1 MSLKSLVAD
10 PEFKALSSA
19 EQKQAIV
26 GVEPEAA
33 NLNSEDYATFISSLS
48 GSVAEQPQENK
59 YMKGINDFG
68 SGAMEGASFGAAT
81 IDRGGNVKAS
91 EKKQSLPGSIMQGDG
106 SAKEDFTS
114 RYSGVKGAGR
124 AMGSLIP
131 MVVSELLAGA
141 PAKALVLK
149 YGMGPVESAM
159 TQTGIT
165 MANYE
170 GLKGGAEGAAPLET
184 VNNMARGYILGMPMG
199 AAGYGISKGAEK
211 LANSGAEGLADQYL
225 YTAPKVN
232 QAQKQA
238 GKPSVGRK
246 FLNETPYDSTMSK
259 DAVYGDINKQL
270 ENNRMLIRNKLQQ
283 ADEAAMRQ
291 PETSISG
298 TPQLEYKPTQVETR
312 TENPYQFPQMKAR
325 PRRTDDPELI
335 HLPNKNLETLD
346 EPHGDYYQRTDSP
359 RVGKGTHFGG
369 RYANETP
376 GMGEEARR
384 AQERTI
390 AESSRQPGRMAA
402 PVSNPKFV
410 DLNEVRAAA
419 QPLLAEQS
427 DIGNKAASG
436 AIDSLMGDVAAGE
449 TTISNERAYDLLTK
463 LDAEVNKAYSAIDQ
477 NTIPPGTEARA
488 AMANR
493 LRELLRRNV
502 PEVSDILA
510 QNHTL
515 MQSETGLLPQ
525 VSSGPLIKRAG
536 DDWLKPMIHKAIG
549 GRAGLGAARRLD
561 AINMPGTLS
570 NNIVERAVKPAAANA
585 SKLGMAEY
593 LDTVQNKKK
602 EKPSGR
608 K

>member
-1 MSLKSLVAD
+1 MSLKSLVND
-10 PEFKALSSA
+10 PAFQSLSSD
-19 EQKQAIV
+19 EQKQAVV
-26 GVEPEAA
+26 GVEPDAA
-33 NLNSEDYATFISSLS
+33 KLSPGDYSTFMSSLTKVPEAS
-48 GSVAEQPQENK
+48 PENK
-59 YMKGINDFG
+59 FANGINDFG

-81 IDRGGNVKAS
+81 IDRGGNIKGT
-91 EKKQSLPGSIMQGDG
+91 EQGQSLPGSIMQGDG

-114 RYSGVKGAGR
+114 KYSGIKGAGR

-170 GLKGGAEGAAPLET
+170 GLKGGAEGTAPLET
-184 VNNMARGYILGMPMG
+184 ANNMARGYILGMPMG
-199 AAGYGISKGAEK
+199 AAGYGVSKGVEK

-270 ENNRMLIRNKLQQ
+270 ENNRILIRSKLQQ
-283 ADEAAMRQ
+283 ADEAATSASEYSAPPRAENQ
-291 PETSISG
+291 YRHPE
-298 TPQLEYKPTQVETR
+298 KTQGVA
-312 TENPYQFPQMKAR
+312 K
-325 PRRTDDPELI
+325 I
-335 HLPNKNLETLD
+335 
-346 EPHGDYYQRTDSP
+346 
-359 RVGKGTHFGG
+359 
-369 RYANETP
+369 NETYER
-376 GMGEEARR
+376 GALGEPVFLKSEAEPLMARR
-384 AQERTI
+384 PGPGYSRTNQPYEPQQPPGTYRPG
-390 AESSRQPGRMAA
+390 ALSEPTKVSDLSSGPGGGI
-402 PVSNPKFV
+402 

-419 QPLLAEQS
+419 RPLSGEQG
-427 DIGNKAASG
+427 DIGNAAASD
-436 AIDSLMGDVAAGE
+436 AINNIVGGVAAGE
-449 TTISNERAYDLLTK
+449 TTILNERAYDLLTK

-488 AMANR
+488 AMANK
-493 LRELLRRNV
+493 LRELLRKNV
-502 PEVSDILA
+502 PEVSDLLA

-570 NNIVERAVKPAAANA
+570 NNIVEKAVKPAAANA

-602 EKPSGR
+602 EKTSGR